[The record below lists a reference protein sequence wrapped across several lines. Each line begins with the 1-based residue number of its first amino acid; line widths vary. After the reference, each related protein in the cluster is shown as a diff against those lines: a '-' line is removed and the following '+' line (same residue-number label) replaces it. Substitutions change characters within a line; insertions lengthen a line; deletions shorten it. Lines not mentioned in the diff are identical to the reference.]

1 MRFMAEAKTEK
12 AKKLKKKKW
21 YPIAAPKLFQ
31 DELLGEIL
39 VDEPNLIMN
48 RVLTTNL
55 MNLTND
61 MKHQNINIK
70 FRVNKIDDNVAYTE
84 LISYEMLPS
93 SIKRL
98 VRRDINKLDESFVCE
113 TKDNVLV
120 RIKPFLL
127 TKAATKGSKLK
138 LLRKTMISL
147 ISKEIKHLSFD
158 EVIEDVITRKL
169 QNNVKAY
176 LKKIYPLKI
185 CEIRYF
191 EITTGVKPVPVKASP
206 VAEEKD
212 EPKNQGETEKPSE
225 TIKEKTENS
234 EKEQQNL

>member
-1 MRFMAEAKTEK
+1 MAEAKTEK

-39 VDEPNLIMN
+39 VDEPNLILN
-48 RVLTTNL
+48 RVVTTNL

-61 MKHQNINIK
+61 MKHQNINIR
-70 FRVNKIDDNVAYTE
+70 FRVNKIEDNVAYTE

-127 TKAATKGSKLK
+127 TKVATKGSKLK
-138 LLRKTMISL
+138 LLRKTLINL
-147 ISKEIKHLSFD
+147 ISKEIKRLSFD

-169 QNNVKAY
+169 QNDVKAY
-176 LKKIYPLKI
+176 LKKIFPLKV

-191 EITTGVKPVPVKASP
+191 EITTGVKPVFVKTVP
-206 VAEEKD
+206 ENIEESVEAKSQ
-212 EPKNQGETEKPSE
+212 EAAEKPSE
-225 TIKEKTENS
+225 TMTEKTDDS
-234 EKEQQNL
+234 VKEQQNL

>member
-1 MRFMAEAKTEK
+1 MRLMAEAKTEK
-12 AKKLKKKKW
+12 AKKVKKKKW

-48 RVLTTNL
+48 RIVTTNL

-84 LISYEMLPS
+84 LVSYEMLPS

-98 VRRDINKLDESFVCE
+98 VRRDINRLDESFVCE

-127 TKAATKGSKLK
+127 TKVATKGSKLK
-138 LLRKTMISL
+138 LLRKTLINL
-147 ISKEIKHLSFD
+147 ISREVKRLTFD
-158 EVIEDVITRKL
+158 ELIEDVITRKL
-169 QNNVKAY
+169 QNNVKAN
-176 LKKIYPLKI
+176 LKKIFPLKI

-191 EITTGVKPVPVKASP
+191 EITTGEKPVAVK
-206 VAEEKD
+206 VLHEERE
-212 EPKNQGETEKPSE
+212 EPKSAAEPEAIQEK
-225 TIKEKTENS
+225 KEDS
-234 EKEQQNL
+234 VKEQ

>member
-1 MRFMAEAKTEK
+1 MAETKTEK

-84 LISYEMLPS
+84 LIRYEMLPS

-98 VRRDINKLDESFVCE
+98 VRRDINRLDESFVCE

-120 RIKPFLL
+120 RIKPLLL
-127 TKAATKGSKLK
+127 TKSATKGSKLK
-138 LLRKTMISL
+138 LLRKTLINL

-169 QNNVKAY
+169 QNDVKAY

-191 EITTGVKPVPVKASP
+191 EVTTGVKPVPVKASP
-206 VAEEKD
+206 VAEEKE
-212 EPKNQGETEKPSE
+212 EPKIQGETEKPSE
-225 TIKEKTENS
+225 TINEKTEDS

>member
-1 MRFMAEAKTEK
+1 MAEAKTEK

-21 YPIAAPKLFQ
+21 YPIAAPKLFG

-39 VDEPNLIMN
+39 VDDPNLILN
-48 RVLTTNL
+48 RVVTTNL

-61 MKHQNINIK
+61 MKHQNINIR
-70 FRVNKIDDNVAYTE
+70 FRVNKIEDNVAYTE

-127 TKAATKGSKLK
+127 TKVATKGSKLK
-138 LLRKTMISL
+138 LLRKTLINL
-147 ISKEIKHLSFD
+147 ISQEIKRLSFD
-158 EVIEDVITRKL
+158 EVIQDVITRKL

-191 EITTGVKPVPVKASP
+191 EITKGVKPVFVKTVLENIEKIEESVEAKSQEA
-206 VAEEKD
+206 AE
-212 EPKNQGETEKPSE
+212 NPSDKK
-225 TIKEKTENS
+225 KEKTEDS
-234 EKEQQNL
+234 DKEQ

>member
-206 VAEEKD
+206 VAEEKE
-212 EPKNQGETEKPSE
+212 EPKNPGETEKPSE

>member
-1 MRFMAEAKTEK
+1 MAEAKTEK

-21 YPIAAPKLFQ
+21 YPIAAPKLFG

-39 VDEPNLIMN
+39 VDDPNLILN
-48 RVLTTNL
+48 RVVTTNL

-61 MKHQNINIK
+61 MKHQNINIR
-70 FRVNKIDDNVAYTE
+70 FRVNKIEDNVAYTE

-127 TKAATKGSKLK
+127 TKVATKGSKLK
-138 LLRKTMISL
+138 LLRKTLINL
-147 ISKEIKHLSFD
+147 ISQEIKRLSFD
-158 EVIEDVITRKL
+158 EVIQDVITRKL

-191 EITTGVKPVPVKASP
+191 EITKGVKPVFVKT
-206 VAEEKD
+206 VL
-212 EPKNQGETEKPSE
+212 
-225 TIKEKTENS
+225 ENI
-234 EKEQQNL
+234 